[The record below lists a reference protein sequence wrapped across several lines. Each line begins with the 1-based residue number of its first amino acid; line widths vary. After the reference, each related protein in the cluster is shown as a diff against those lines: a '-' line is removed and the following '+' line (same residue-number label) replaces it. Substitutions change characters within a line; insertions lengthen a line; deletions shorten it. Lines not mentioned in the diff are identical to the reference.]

1 MPRPRSG
8 YRARIRPRSIIVD
21 SIALLLGGPVITFQ
35 TALSRIFLSLVAC
48 GLIGLEREMRRQT
61 AGWRTHIII
70 GLGATLLMLLSIWL
84 PQTVVGD
91 KGDPGRIA
99 AQVVSGIGFLG
110 AGAFIKVGN
119 NVKGMTTAA
128 TIWFVAGMGLAI
140 GAGMWQI
147 ALVVLVVSLV
157 VLSVLEPLEKKWF
170 PTERL
175 KLLQIWYEGSSVD
188 RKAVF
193 ETLRTF
199 RIHVQSV
206 DASLTVQKKQTR
218 LSALVKVPIA
228 VDLDTLFTDLRKTG
242 KVAKIRLHEN
252 Y

>member
-1 MPRPRSG
+1 M
-8 YRARIRPRSIIVD
+8 D
-21 SIALLLGGPVITFQ
+21 SIATWLGGPIIDFHS
-35 TALSRIFLSLVAC
+35 ALARLLFSLFAC
-48 GLIGLEREMRRQT
+48 GLVGLEREMRRQT

-84 PQTVVGD
+84 PQSVGGD

-110 AGAFIKVGN
+110 AGAFIKIGN
-119 NVKGMTTAA
+119 NVKGLTTAA
-128 TIWFVAGMGLAI
+128 TIWFVAGLGLSI
-140 GAGMWQI
+140 GAGMWQA
-147 ALVVLVVSLV
+147 ALITLVLALLV
-157 VLSVLEPLEKKWF
+157 LTFLEPLEKKWF

-193 ETLRTF
+193 ETLRAF